1 MGGNGSRA
9 SSKRVF
15 AKKELFEAVMGVVGV
30 LGSCREAGGLMGR
43 SAVPFSCSAA
53 TLAAVGMFNGP
64 RFSGGNRRG
73 SRLFLTCVFFFSSV
87 LAAGGAWFVDLR
99 LDLRCSLTV
108 STAVGGGTLVVGLL
122 WLFRLI
128 VMLSRAPRL
137 DFFLANEYMSVGASF
152 GDSYAL
158 GMAGTGGTSSS
169 SPEGNEPWLV
179 VCFGAGSREV
189 EDD

>member
-1 MGGNGSRA
+1 MGGNGSRG
-9 SSKRVF
+9 SPKRVF

-43 SAVPFSCSAA
+43 SALPFSCSAA

-64 RFSGGNRRG
+64 RLNGGNRRG

-87 LAAGGAWFVDLR
+87 LATGGACVADLR

-108 STAVGGGTLVVGLL
+108 STAVCAGALAPEL

-137 DFFLANEYMSVGASF
+137 DFFLASEYRSVGASF
-152 GDSYAL
+152 GDSNAL
-158 GMAGTGGTSSS
+158 GIAGTGGTSSS
-169 SPEGNEPWLV
+169 SPEGNEP
-179 VCFGAGSREV
+179 
-189 EDD
+189 